1 MNLQQLRYLVEVAD
15 GPSLSAAA
23 RRLGISQP
31 VLSRA
36 VRTLERELRADLFAL
51 DGRRLHVRADAEP
64 VVTAAREA
72 LAAVEKVGVV
82 AARLHAQE
90 VTIAATPSHQMMLT
104 SQLPALSAAAGST
117 VRLLTASG
125 TEDMAGLLRAGRAD
139 VGFGE
144 APQGPIPDLE
154 VRILGVMELVLAG
167 ASGTLDDLPDPVDL
181 GTAGPIAI
189 ATLDNPER
197 VGLLEKIVVNAG
209 GAVDVVFESADRM
222 VLMKAVE
229 AGVAP
234 TIGPRVLVEGN
245 PLLDLRTFT
254 PSIGYPVAALVDPS
268 RTRPAI
274 DAVLATLRAGA

>member
-1 MNLQQLRYLVEVAD
+1 MVESVRRALLLLESLNSFGTTSVHQL
-15 GPSLSAAA
+15 
-23 RRLGISQP
+23 
-31 VLSRA
+31 
-36 VRTLERELRADLFAL
+36 
-51 DGRRLHVRADAEP
+51 H
-64 VVTAAREA
+64 EA
-72 LAAVEKVGVV
+72 SKLPKS
-82 AARLHAQE
+82 
-90 VTIAATPSHQMMLT
+90 TI
-104 SQLPALSAAAGST
+104 
-117 VRLLTASG
+117 VRLLATLCEEGYVTKSRLQHGYQLTARVKSLSCG
-125 TEDMAGLLRAGRAD
+125 YEVGNVVVDAGQELAIEFTRAHRW
-139 VGFGE
+139 
-144 APQGPIPDLE
+144 
-154 VRILGVMELVLAG
+154 
-167 ASGTLDDLPDPVDL
+167 PV
-181 GTAGPIAI
+181 AI